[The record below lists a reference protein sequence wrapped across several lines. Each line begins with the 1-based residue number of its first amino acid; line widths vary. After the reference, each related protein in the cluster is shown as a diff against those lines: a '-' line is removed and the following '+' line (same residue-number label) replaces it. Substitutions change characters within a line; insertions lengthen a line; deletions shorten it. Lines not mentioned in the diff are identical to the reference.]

1 MFGSLALEIAI
12 SLALVY
18 LLLELMC
25 SVLNEWVAGVTSL
38 RAKNLWE
45 GVRNLLYD
53 SEGAGLAKDLYE
65 HPLIK
70 NLAKP
75 GKLPSYVPSRTLA
88 LALFDLVAPV
98 KDSAP
103 TKTMQELRG
112 KVATLSNPR
121 VKTALLAF
129 IDDAGDD
136 LKKARENV
144 ERWYEDPFVPPVN
157 SR

>member
-18 LLLELMC
+18 LLLGLMC

-38 RAKNLWE
+38 RPKNLWK

-75 GKLPSYVPSRTLA
+75 GKFPSYVPSRTLA

-98 KDSAP
+98 KDSASP
-103 TKTMQELRG
+103 KTMQEVRG

-144 ERWYEDPFVPPVN
+144 ERWYDDPFVPPVN